1 MLKANHTQSV
11 LDQTRVMTYKE
22 YLFHVHR
29 RPLTTTW
36 EETEKESSSGKLL
49 STTSNTVLEN
59 VTVENSEDSSLNK

>member
-1 MLKANHTQSV
+1 MLVGTLALVSGV
-11 LDQTRVMTYKE
+11 LTFLLPET
-22 YLFHVHR
+22 LR

-59 VTVENSEDSSLNK
+59 VAVENSEDSSLNK